1 MTEVEKQEGQK
12 TVVAFVT
19 GLLIGGLLVWVFSST
34 PEGKNKPEEKS
45 VKTDSEQVEQGDTK
59 TEEKKSETAEVKE
72 NIVVG
77 KGAISVADQSAGTVV
92 TLGKVEFPSRN
103 GWVVVRDYAD
113 GKSGN
118 VLGASRYSADD
129 GLVPTTVDLMRAT
142 KAGNS
147 YQVVF
152 FTNGGDTGF
161 SLADDVL
168 IEGTETTFKAN

>member
-34 PEGKNKPEEKS
+34 PEGKNQPEEKS

-59 TEEKKSETAEVKE
+59 TEEKTSETATVKE
-72 NIVVG
+72 EIVVG
-77 KGAISVADQSAGTVV
+77 KGSLSIADQSAGSVV

-118 VLGASRYSADD
+118 VLGASRYSADE
-129 GLVPTTVDLMRAT
+129 GLVPTTVELVRAT
-142 KAGNS
+142 TAGKT

-152 FTNGGDTGF
+152 FTDGGDTEF
-161 SLADDVL
+161 RLADDVL
-168 IEGTETTFKAN
+168 IEGTEAMFKAN